1 MNLGSLFNRQ
11 SEFFVENLSL
21 LLSSGVDPLSALNSL
36 KLESRSQ
43 RLRERIDILI
53 SELQNGSPLW
63 RGLKKS
69 SLAPGNVLSL
79 IRIGEET
86 GRLSENLKEVVLSQN
101 KEKEF
106 RAKIRSALYYPV
118 IVLILTLTIGIGISW
133 FILPRLATV
142 FAQLK
147 FELPLPTQVLITF
160 GRLLGD
166 WGVIIVPIAI
176 LVVLSLIYFIFIF
189 HETNFIGQKILF
201 SLPAI
206 NSLLREAELARLG
219 YLLGSLLRSG
229 IPLNEALKSIVSNTG
244 TRMYQK
250 LYTDIQESIEEGN
263 SFQKSFQKFPKF
275 DKLIPYSVQQMIV
288 SAEQS
293 GNLAQTFRKIGEI
306 YESRIQE
313 TSKNLSVIIEPVL
326 LIIIWLGVVGV
337 ALAVILPI
345 YSLIGNF
352 NNPSSP
358 PALRPPPPGVVKGA
372 TTFGFPSSK

>member
-1 MNLGSLFNRQ
+1 MNLGSLFSRQ
-11 SEFFVENLSL
+11 TELFVENLSL
-21 LLSSGVDPLSALNSL
+21 LLSSGMDPLSALNSL
-36 KLESRSQ
+36 KLESRSK

-86 GRLSENLKEVVLSQN
+86 GRLRENLKEVVLSQN

-106 RAKIRSALYYPV
+106 RAKIHSALAYPI
-118 IVLILTLTIGIGISW
+118 IVLTLTLTIGTGISW

-147 FELPLPTQVLITF
+147 FELPLPTQVLISF

-166 WGVIIVPIAI
+166 WGIIIVPLAI
-176 LVVLSLIYFIFIF
+176 MVILSLIYFIFIF

-206 NSLLREAELARLG
+206 NTLLREAELARLG

-229 IPLNEALKSIVSNTG
+229 IPLNEALKSTAANTQ
-244 TRMYQK
+244 TKVYQK
-250 LYTDIQESIEEGN
+250 LYRDIQESIEEGN

-275 DKLIPYSVQQMIV
+275 SNLIPYSVEQMIV

-293 GNLAQTFRKIGEI
+293 GNLAETFQKIGEN

-313 TSKNLSVIIEPVL
+313 TSKNLTVIIEPVL

-345 YSLIGNF
+345 YSLIGNL
-352 NNPSSP
+352 N
-358 PALRPPPPGVVKGA
+358 RE
-372 TTFGFPSSK
+372 

>member
-11 SEFFVENLSL
+11 SEFFIENLSL
-21 LLSSGVDPLSALNSL
+21 LLSSGMDPLSALNSL

-86 GRLSENLKEVVLSQN
+86 GRLSENLKEAVLSQN

-166 WGVIIVPIAI
+166 WGVIIVPIAT

-206 NSLLREAELARLG
+206 NNLLREAELARLG
-219 YLLGSLLRSG
+219 YLLGSLLQAG

-293 GNLAQTFRKIGEI
+293 GNLAQTFRKIGEN

-358 PALRPPPPGVVKGA
+358 PPPPPGVVKGV